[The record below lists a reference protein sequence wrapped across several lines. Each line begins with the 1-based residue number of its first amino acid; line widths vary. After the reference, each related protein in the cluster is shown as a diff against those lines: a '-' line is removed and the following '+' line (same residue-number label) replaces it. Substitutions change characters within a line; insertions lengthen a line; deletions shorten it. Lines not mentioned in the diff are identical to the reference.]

1 MPHFAYLAKPEPNL
15 LIIIIIVSFFIWL
28 LVYYY
33 FYFSF
38 RIFGG
43 LKVDWCRVLM
53 DPCKFLV
60 ALSMHC
66 SFTLCELKW
75 ALISMCNFLGFS
87 ILPVFHVVYGWFFQ
101 IFNCVILKARMWY
114 FFEFLGWVSKT
125 ALLYMYLQSSSW
137 PHVMGNLNE
146 DMTIV
151 VVIAFM
157 I

>member
-15 LIIIIIVSFFIWL
+15 LIIIIVSFFIWL

-75 ALISMCNFLGFS
+75 ALISMCNFLGFQ
-87 ILPVFHVVYGWFFQ
+87 YFQ
-101 IFNCVILKARMWY
+101 YFMWY
-114 FFEFLGWVSKT
+114 MDGFFKSWIVLFSKPGCGTFLNSWAESPKLHCYT
-125 ALLYMYLQSSSW
+125 CTCNLLHGHM
-137 PHVMGNLNE
+137 
-146 DMTIV
+146 
-151 VVIAFM
+151 
-157 I
+157 